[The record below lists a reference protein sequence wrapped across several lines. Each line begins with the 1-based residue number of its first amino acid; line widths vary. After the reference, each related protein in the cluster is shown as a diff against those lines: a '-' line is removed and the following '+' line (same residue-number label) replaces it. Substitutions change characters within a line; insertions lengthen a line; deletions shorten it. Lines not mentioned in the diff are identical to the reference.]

1 MELSLDKLECLGA
14 VLEDFMRVL
23 PCATTKTMDK
33 LMSFFQ
39 PEKRRA
45 SKKEEDLEERDVSV
59 VEDRRKWSISRSGR
73 MKQANKKRH
82 SVAKDLYGEACVPVE
97 KPKTLEY
104 HVNIPIKPL
113 EASKPVGSPS
123 EPKSPEEEIESAFEI
138 LDKEDKIDKL
148 DAS

>member
-1 MELSLDKLECLGA
+1 
-14 VLEDFMRVL
+14 
-23 PCATTKTMDK
+23 MDK

-45 SKKEEDLEERDVSV
+45 SKKEEGLEERDVSV

-82 SVAKDLYGEACVPVE
+82 SVAKDLYGETCAPVE

-104 HVNIPIKPL
+104 HVNIPV
-113 EASKPVGSPS
+113 KPVESASEPDGSPS

-138 LDKEDKIDKL
+138 LDKVDKIDKL
-148 DAS
+148 EAS

>member
-1 MELSLDKLECLGA
+1 
-14 VLEDFMRVL
+14 
-23 PCATTKTMDK
+23 MDK

-45 SKKEEDLEERDVSV
+45 KKEEDIEERDVPA

-104 HVNIPIKPL
+104 HVNIPVKPL
-113 EASKPVGSPS
+113 DESTKPESPS

-138 LDKEDKIDKL
+138 LDKVDKIDKL
-148 DAS
+148 YAS